1 MPKGRSIT
9 CGVIDLSLRGG
20 EGWPLPSKQ
29 EGVMTD
35 TPAGSGKGY
44 IYVEMTIHDLE
55 RFKQYTAL
63 SAPAVQAAGGWYPV
77 AGVKPEV
84 LEGSFAAD
92 RIVLVEFDSLERAR
106 AFYHSAAYQA
116 AKLKRLGA
124 ADFKMLLLE
133 GAPRGQR

>member
-1 MPKGRSIT
+1 MPKRRSIT
-9 CGVIDLSLRGG
+9 CGVIDLSLRAAKDGPTAR
-20 EGWPLPSKQ
+20 EQ
-29 EGVMTD
+29 ESVMTD

-44 IYVEMTIHDLE
+44 IYVEMTIHDPE

-63 SAPAVQAAGGWYPV
+63 SAPAVRAAGGWYAV

-116 AKLKRLGA
+116 AKLKRTSA
-124 ADFKMLLLE
+124 ADFKMLLLPAAARRE
-133 GAPRGQR
+133 R